1 MNTTVTTQ
9 ALNELLAA
17 HNVRARITGATRG
30 PTVTRYEVEL
40 SPGTKPEAVLALA
53 RALAYTTA
61 TEAVR
66 IQTPIPGKSRMGV
79 EIPNDTRELVTLV
92 DVPVIGGPLT
102 MPLGPDVDGTTLT
115 ANLAELPHLL
125 VAGATGSGK
134 SSFLNA
140 MLVTWLS
147 RTTPEQLRLVL
158 VDPKM
163 VELTPYDGVPH
174 LLQPVI
180 IEAAKAVSALIS
192 LGEEMDR
199 RYAVMQ
205 QAGVRNI
212 DAYRAAGGDIPSIVV
227 VVDELAD
234 LMLMARHA
242 AETAIV
248 RIGQKGRA
256 AGIHLVLATQRPS
269 VDVVTGL
276 IKANIPARLAFA
288 TASMVDSRVILD
300 QPGAETLLGKGDGL
314 YQPIDRPRPTRF
326 QGAYVDDREVADLV
340 SRLVPE
346 AEPEWPTQD
355 TDKPVIVAPS
365 LPVPVQRAAVAIG
378 STAGR
383 VVRTVQ
389 RLPQVGKDGK
399 QKGGNGKKLA
409 MILFLLGVFI
419 GSYAAY
425 RPASQSAPLSPPAS
439 SAPLPTSA
447 PSLLLAPSAGTPSVA
462 VHTTAPTKTAI
473 KTGSGV
479 SLGRRLGGV
488 YVLHHL
494 RPRYRRY

>member
-1 MNTTVTTQ
+1 MNTTETTQ

-17 HNVRARITGATRG
+17 HNVRARITGAIRG

-79 EIPNDTRELVTLV
+79 EIPNDTRELVTLA
-92 DVPVIGGPLT
+92 DVPVTGGPLT
-102 MPLGPDVDGTTLT
+102 MPLGPDVDGATLT

-180 IEAAKAVSALIS
+180 TEAAKAVSALIS

-205 QAGVRNI
+205 QTGVRNI

-288 TASMVDSRVILD
+288 TASLVDSRVILD

-346 AEPEWPTQD
+346 TEPDWPTEHA
-355 TDKPVIVAPS
+355 DKPAVALPS
-365 LPVPVQRAAVAIG
+365 LPRPVHRTAVTVG
-378 STAGR
+378 TTAGR
-383 VVRTVQ
+383 LVRTTQ
-389 RLPQVGKDGK
+389 RPRKATKARKK
-399 QKGGNGKKLA
+399 QGGNGKKLA
-409 MILFLLGVFI
+409 MALFLLGVFI
-419 GSYAAY
+419 GSYAAH
-425 RPASQSAPLSPPAS
+425 RPATEPTPLPPPA
-439 SAPLPTSA
+439 TSA
-447 PSLLLAPSAGTPSVA
+447 LVSTSAQS
-462 VHTTAPTKTAI
+462 
-473 KTGSGV
+473 
-479 SLGRRLGGV
+479 
-488 YVLHHL
+488 
-494 RPRYRRY
+494 RP